1 MIRKRLSKKNQGLI
15 QSFIFFLSTALTIIG
30 LIIYLWV
37 YTEIDE
43 AVLAI
48 DIQKSTA
55 NELKNEID
63 ELDSIIESL
72 KRADIISERAFK
84 ELEMVNTDPET
95 LIVNYHPYH
104 KENSL

>member
-1 MIRKRLSKKNQGLI
+1 MKRKRISKKNQGLI

-37 YTEIDE
+37 FTEIDE

-72 KRADIISERAFK
+72 KRPDIISERAFK

>member
-1 MIRKRLSKKNQGLI
+1 MKRKRISKKNQDLI
-15 QSFIFFLSTALTIIG
+15 QSFIFFISTALTIIG

-55 NELKNEID
+55 NELKNEIE
-63 ELDSIIESL
+63 ELDSVIESL
-72 KRADIISERAFK
+72 KRADVISERAFK
-84 ELEMVNTDPET
+84 ELNMVNTNPET
-95 LIVNYHPYH
+95 LIVNYYPFH
-104 KENSL
+104 EGNSF

>member
-1 MIRKRLSKKNQGLI
+1 MKRKRISKKNQGLI

>member
-1 MIRKRLSKKNQGLI
+1 MIRKRISKKNQDLI

-72 KRADIISERAFK
+72 KRADIISERASK

-104 KENSL
+104 KKNSL

>member
-95 LIVNYHPYH
+95 LIINYHPYH

>member
-1 MIRKRLSKKNQGLI
+1 MIRKRISKKNQDLI

-55 NELKNEID
+55 NELKNEIE

-72 KRADIISERAFK
+72 KRADIISERASK

>member
-37 YTEIDE
+37 FTEIDE

>member
-1 MIRKRLSKKNQGLI
+1 MIRKRISKKNQDLI

-72 KRADIISERAFK
+72 KRADIISERASK

>member
-1 MIRKRLSKKNQGLI
+1 MRKKRISKKNQDLI

-55 NELKNEID
+55 NELKNEIE

-72 KRADIISERAFK
+72 RRADVISERAYK
-84 ELEMVNTDPET
+84 ELNMVNTDPET
-95 LIVNYHPYH
+95 LIVNYYLFDRSS
-104 KENSL
+104 SL

>member
-1 MIRKRLSKKNQGLI
+1 MIRKRISKKNQDLI

-72 KRADIISERAFK
+72 RRADIISERASK

>member
-1 MIRKRLSKKNQGLI
+1 MIRKRISKKNQGLI

-72 KRADIISERAFK
+72 KRADIISERASK

>member
-1 MIRKRLSKKNQGLI
+1 MLRKRISKKNQGLI

-72 KRADIISERAFK
+72 KRADIISERASK

-104 KENSL
+104 KEDSL

>member
-1 MIRKRLSKKNQGLI
+1 MIRKRISKKNQDLI

>member
-1 MIRKRLSKKNQGLI
+1 MKRKRISKKNQDLI
-15 QSFIFFLSTALTIIG
+15 QSFIFFISTALTIIG

-55 NELKNEID
+55 NELKNEIE
-63 ELDSIIESL
+63 ELDSVIESL
-72 KRADIISERAFK
+72 KRADVISERAFR
-84 ELEMVNTDPET
+84 ELNMVNTNPET
-95 LIVNYHPYH
+95 LIVNYYPFY
-104 KENSL
+104 EGNSF

>member
-1 MIRKRLSKKNQGLI
+1 LIRKRISKKNQGLI

>member
-1 MIRKRLSKKNQGLI
+1 MLRKRISKKNQDLI

>member
-1 MIRKRLSKKNQGLI
+1 MRRKRISKKNQDLI
-15 QSFIFFLSTALTIIG
+15 QSFIFFLTTAFTIVG

-43 AVLAI
+43 TVLAI

-55 NELKNEID
+55 NELKNEIE

-72 KRADIISERAFK
+72 KRADVISKRASK
-84 ELEMVNTDPET
+84 ELKMVNTDPET
-95 LIVNYHPYH
+95 LIVNYYPSH
-104 KENSL
+104 KGNSL

>member
-1 MIRKRLSKKNQGLI
+1 LIRKRISKKNQGLI

-72 KRADIISERAFK
+72 KRADIISERASK